1 MKGSV
6 ILKQKFALLGSL
18 KQFNFWQNFKPKFLH
33 TWDQT
38 SKKFIMQGGN
48 DSKKVSVKNNLHEF
62 ELVMNYTKFFKD

>member
-1 MKGSV
+1 
-6 ILKQKFALLGSL
+6 L

-62 ELVMNYTKFFKD
+62 ELGSPHCYFRIIAALHDEFF